1 LLLSKEALVGQP
13 VSDFII
19 GSFFMTLSFTGSWL
33 VSPLLALLLIL
44 APPEFYDN
52 YFCLTE
58 LSRPTTAALPRL
70 ATLTD
75 SLATLPFDLLKI
87 PAPLDG
93 ALPAPLPS
101 CSFYILVKVVF

>member
-1 LLLSKEALVGQP
+1 MLLSKEALVGQP

-58 LSRPTTAALPRL
+58 LSMPTTAALPRL

-75 SLATLPFDLLKI
+75 SLATLPLDLLKI
-87 PAPLDG
+87 PPLDG

-101 CSFYILVKVVF
+101 YSFYILVKVVF